1 MIGRDAAAAAEEEA
15 RELREGVT
23 VRLRPPIVEVAA
35 VLDVAAETTEVG
47 DERND
52 ETDELVEDKAAALA
66 SPLLLLLVVVAVV
79 TRRLDGLGRYSGI

>member
-1 MIGRDAAAAAEEEA
+1 MGRDAAEEEEA

-52 ETDELVEDKAAALA
+52 ETDELEEDKAAALA
-66 SPLLLLLVVVAVV
+66 SPLLLLLLLVVVAVV